1 MNLET
6 RIRELHRDG
15 DDDAVKQ
22 LIRAAISCGNGAEY
36 RVEGDRVHVSHSAYS
51 GSHEIVRGPGAF
63 GQVRVVARGEYRFT
77 GGDGSLDV
85 ELDAVNSKAVQFGRA
100 YIDETGAGRDVRSES
115 GREDRSAMT
124 P

>member
-15 DDDAVKQ
+15 DDGAVKQ

-36 RVEGDRVHVSHSAYS
+36 RVANDRVHVSHSAYT
-51 GSHEIVRGPGAF
+51 GSHDIVRGPGSF
-63 GQVRVVARGEYRFT
+63 GQVRVVARGTYRFT
-77 GGDGSLDV
+77 GGDESLDV

-100 YIDETGAGRDVRSES
+100 HIDGTNAGGDVREA
-115 GREDRSAMT
+115 GREDRPAT
-124 P
+124 AP